1 MFAASDSIHQ
11 LRYHGHV
18 ESTAIPT
25 VHYGSDT
32 NTTEFWRKA
41 TMITIVKPLYKSEIT
56 KRTPPPIEEKV
67 SHPVVPVKKSE
78 LKQVP
83 KKPDF
88 VRVDGYKVAKMDN
101 ASWAWIIK
109 DGINT
114 HAMNPQVSCILDE
127 SCGKTNC
134 RNVRCPVAVNSK
146 KQKGLDLLSEHQ
158 LKDLTT
164 YCDTYVPKSASVFS
178 KAQDGLVEPPDSR
191 RKTVAME
198 KSAHS
203 VQKDNS
209 KSKVTNRHDT
219 HDCIDVTQKSL
230 VTQAEVQSTQ
240 QTVRLP

>member
-1 MFAASDSIHQ
+1 MFAVSDSTHQ

-18 ESTAIPT
+18 ESTTIPT

-32 NTTEFWRKA
+32 NTIEFWRKA
-41 TMITIVKPLYKSEIT
+41 TTITIVKPLYKSEIT

-101 ASWAWIIK
+101 ASWVWIIK

-164 YCDTYVPKSASVFS
+164 YCDTYVPKSAVFS
-178 KAQDGLVEPPDSR
+178 KAQDGLVESPDSR

-219 HDCIDVTQKSL
+219 HDCINVTQKSL
-230 VTQAEVQSTQ
+230 VTQTEVQSTQ
-240 QTVRLP
+240 QTVKLP